1 MTSPLR
7 ILVVG
12 VGSPNADMVAE
23 VLNANGFRAQW
34 TDKIRFPSPFLLHE
48 FDLVYGIYLQTCSRY
63 IIAATLF
70 GKKTII
76 HFVGSDAYW
85 FAREQSLWRRIYWK
99 LILHLTDLVFY
110 VSPHLE
116 EFVHRQGYVL
126 PFPIAMH
133 DMQVQEIRKTQP
145 NRDIL
150 YYCPGGE
157 RNAEIYRLQ
166 WITEYARQHPDEKIT
181 IIGNI
186 THPANYEMNLPNVE
200 VVPFVERAQMPDFYR
215 RHRKLIRMTTEDG
228 LPRMLSEAL
237 LCGLEVVFN
246 GEEIKTFPK
255 ERDPNE
261 FAKSFLNALTGKWG
275 SQEASKYVEGES

>member
-1 MTSPLR
+1 MTTPLR

-12 VGSPNADMVAE
+12 AGSPNADMVAE

-63 IIAATLF
+63 IIAAKFF

-85 FAREQSLWRRIYWK
+85 FARERVIMETDLLETES
-99 LILHLTDLVFY
+99 LHLTDLVFY
-110 VSPHLE
+110 VSPHLQE
-116 EFVHRQGYVL
+116 LRSTTRIRASISNSDRMSIKS
-126 PFPIAMH
+126 P
-133 DMQVQEIRKTQP
+133 EIRKILP
-145 NRDIL
+145 DRDIL

-186 THPANYEMNLPNVE
+186 THPANYEVNLPNVE
-200 VVPFVERAQMPDFYR
+200 VVPFVERAQMPDF
-215 RHRKLIRMTTEDG
+215 LQTT
-228 LPRMLSEAL
+228 SEA
-237 LCGLEVVFN
+237 N
-246 GEEIKTFPK
+246 S
-255 ERDPNE
+255 DDN
-261 FAKSFLNALTGKWG
+261 
-275 SQEASKYVEGES
+275 